1 MSWDKPSRFLP
12 FLTLLLSFPHRF
24 LPGAGRASSQSSWAL
39 LFKIQP
45 SPWQPAS
52 CSISTRD
59 TKNQWKGKF
68 NKIFFFFW
76 ISLTVSV
83 FLWNRNVPFL
93 WCYRNATHFLPL
105 DFWRFNITACFLRA
119 VDVTPSLPS
128 ELVRGLSWHF
138 SFLKGFGV
146 GFMLSMSPAFHS
158 FLLSWHQIRVT
169 SGYSKLEVSF
179 KNTYSTV
186 PFFGVCVCVCLANIP
201 YIMRVLPWL
210 PPSTTHG
217 VLALWLGQSMWFRW
231 SPELLLTT
239 ATGSQLSL
247 CPKATSKASRGFW
260 STTAKSKSLYFFLL
274 WWWKVGAAGDP
285 TYREPACKGTNT
297 EGSRADGWRRETRLG
312 GCCLMFQTSESWIH
326 GSSVL
331 WVIRIFLKA
340 V

>member
-59 TKNQWKGKF
+59 TKKQWKGKF

-179 KNTYSTV
+179 KNLFHSAI
-186 PFFGVCVCVCLANIP
+186 FWCVCVCV
-201 YIMRVLPWL
+201 
-210 PPSTTHG
+210 
-217 VLALWLGQSMWFRW
+217 
-231 SPELLLTT
+231 
-239 ATGSQLSL
+239 
-247 CPKATSKASRGFW
+247 
-260 STTAKSKSLYFFLL
+260 
-274 WWWKVGAAGDP
+274 
-285 TYREPACKGTNT
+285 
-297 EGSRADGWRRETRLG
+297 
-312 GCCLMFQTSESWIH
+312 
-326 GSSVL
+326 
-331 WVIRIFLKA
+331 
-340 V
+340 

>member
-1 MSWDKPSRFLP
+1 M
-12 FLTLLLSFPHRF
+12 
-24 LPGAGRASSQSSWAL
+24 
-39 LFKIQP
+39 
-45 SPWQPAS
+45 
-52 CSISTRD
+52 
-59 TKNQWKGKF
+59 
-68 NKIFFFFW
+68 
-76 ISLTVSV
+76 SV

-260 STTAKSKSLYFFLL
+260 STTAKSKSLYFFCCGDEKWELL
-274 WWWKVGAAGDP
+274 ETPHTGNLPAKGP
-285 TYREPACKGTNT
+285 TQREAELMDGGERPGLEDVAWC
-297 EGSRADGWRRETRLG
+297 SRPVSPEFTALQFYE
-312 GCCLMFQTSESWIH
+312 
-326 GSSVL
+326 
-331 WVIRIFLKA
+331 
-340 V
+340 